1 MTSKILL
8 GLALLLG
15 SVSCAINETNGQ
27 YSSNPTTQ
35 PTPNNDRTASS
46 RLSAHGAHVR
56 FVAEPAERPSLAD
69 DGNFVDQQN
78 AWVAGFRVKR
88 TIDGGRDWTEMR
100 PASEDE
106 TVFGKVAQVYL
117 RPYFITPTRGW
128 LKAGSG
134 IWQTDDGGT
143 TWRLLFPSGSNVP
156 AFADDR
162 HGWFNVQVGESA
174 EQSYT
179 TQDGGLT
186 WQPCGSQRGYN
197 GQHPDG
203 TAYFLTPQL
212 GWGVTGHT
220 IERQTI
226 YGVAR
231 TVDGGCSW
239 QQLWVSNNNP
249 DEWYADIYFINERE
263 GWLAG
268 KANGSLYHTTSGGKT
283 WNSLPLPY
291 EGSKVTHVY
300 FANHKEGWIIIN
312 KTDGGAAAFFH
323 TADQGQTWRQLTASE
338 ILASDGIPSKWNA
351 GQLLR
356 MLYVAVPENRE

>member
-1 MTSKILL
+1 MVDGIGRKCGRHQKTKPFL
-8 GLALLLG
+8 GRWRKYISGL
-15 SVSCAINETNGQ
+15 
-27 YSSNPTTQ
+27 
-35 PTPNNDRTASS
+35 
-46 RLSAHGAHVR
+46 
-56 FVAEPAERPSLAD
+56 
-69 DGNFVDQQN
+69 
-78 AWVAGFRVKR
+78 
-88 TIDGGRDWTEMR
+88 
-100 PASEDE
+100 
-106 TVFGKVAQVYL
+106 
-117 RPYFITPTRGW
+117 FITPTRGW

-134 IWQTDDGGT
+134 TWQTDDGGT

-162 HGWFNVQVGESA
+162 HGWFNVPVGESA

-186 WQPCGSQRGYN
+186 WQPCGSQRGSK
-197 GQHPDG
+197 GQHPDA

-212 GWGVTGHT
+212 GWGITGRT

-231 TVDGGCSW
+231 TADGGCSW

-291 EGSKVTHVY
+291 AGSKVTHVY
-300 FANHKEGWIIIN
+300 FANHKEGWIILT
-312 KTDGGAAAFFH
+312 KTDGSAAAFFT
-323 TADQGQTWRQLTASE
+323 TAKEGRTGKHLMAH
-338 ILASDGIPSKWNA
+338 
-351 GQLLR
+351 
-356 MLYVAVPENRE
+356 